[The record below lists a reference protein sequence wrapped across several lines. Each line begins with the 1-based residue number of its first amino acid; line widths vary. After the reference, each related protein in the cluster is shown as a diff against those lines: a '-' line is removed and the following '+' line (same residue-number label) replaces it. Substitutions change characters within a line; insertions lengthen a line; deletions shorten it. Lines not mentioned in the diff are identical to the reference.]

1 MDAVSFHFESHG
13 GLGEV
18 RGLARSDEDGL
29 ELQFT
34 ARDAMF
40 GLVKSAP
47 KSLRV
52 PLEALSSVSYRAGF
66 LWLMPSIEIRV
77 NDARVLDGLPEA
89 EGGRIVL
96 RLRFSD
102 RRDGRAFV
110 SELEMMRSHYRIALL
125 DARLDR
131 LANSTPG
138 RERMSERSSDR
149 PASTQPA
156 STPPES
162 PQSEG

>member
-18 RGLARSDEDGL
+18 RGLARSDEGGL

-47 KSLRV
+47 QSLRV
-52 PLEALSSVSYRAGF
+52 PLEALSSVRYRAGF

-77 NDARVLDGLPEA
+77 NNARVLDGLPEA

-102 RRDGRAFV
+102 RRDGRAFAD
-110 SELEMMRSHYRIALL
+110 ELEMMRSHYRIALL

-131 LANSTPG
+131 LANMTPG
-138 RERMSERSSDR
+138 REPASARSSSP
-149 PASTQPA
+149 PAPPQPH
-156 STPPES
+156 S

>member
-52 PLEALSSVSYRAGF
+52 PLEALSGVRFRAGF

-77 NDARVLDGLPEA
+77 NDARVLEGLPEA
-89 EGGRIVL
+89 EGGSIVL

-102 RRDGRAFV
+102 RRDGRAFAA
-110 SELEMMRSHYRIALL
+110 ELEMMRSHFRIALL

-131 LANSTPG
+131 LANMTPG
-138 RERMSERSSDR
+138 REPRQTQAAPPAVQR
-149 PASTQPA
+149 PPQA
-156 STPPES
+156 

>member
-40 GLVKSAP
+40 GLVKTAP

-52 PLEALSSVSYRAGF
+52 PLEALSSVHYRAGF

-110 SELEMMRSHYRIALL
+110 SELDMMRSHYRIALL

-131 LANSTPG
+131 LASLTPG
-138 RERMSERSSDR
+138 REPR
-149 PASTQPA
+149 ATQAIGKPDA
-156 STPPES
+156 TRQQP